1 MIKLKQLILSRVLG
15 AYNGEKNKTKN
26 IYPDSEYRVSLKLT
40 KSYLLNLYLVGL
52 ILYRSIQRPLHGN
65 YETET
70 SFFTS
75 AQPQWKSWASLRDRL
90 GENIRKI
97 PACRKSSNN
106 NAEKTLL
113 NEYFQHSRLH
123 RQLSKMPNV
132 ILSLPSTHSKH
143 SLVHILH

>member
-1 MIKLKQLILSRVLG
+1 M
-15 AYNGEKNKTKN
+15 
-26 IYPDSEYRVSLKLT
+26 
-40 KSYLLNLYLVGL
+40 YLVGW
-52 ILYRSIQRPLHGN
+52 ILYRSIQSTLHGN

-75 AQPQWKSWASLRDRL
+75 AQPQWNSWASLRDRL

-113 NEYFQHSRLH
+113 NEYVQHSRLH
-123 RQLSKMPNV
+123 RQLSKMPDV
-132 ILSLPSTHSKH
+132 IHSLPLHTQNIEICISYIRWIHCRLKWTFAHWLTWFISQIDYFF
-143 SLVHILH
+143 HIAIWEELPNFPLE